1 MTGSQ
6 TSCTGQLFTTRNP
19 RVTADRSV
27 WCGLGEAMRLDGWRV
42 ADPTALKGPSWSP
55 TSGGSEVPGCGRSL
69 ICAAVS
75 LAFPAFVSFS
85 LFLLLE
91 GDLLDGGPTLTQ
103 GTSRPALHLD

>member
-1 MTGSQ
+1 MSLLTGLS
-6 TSCTGQLFTTRNP
+6 G
-19 RVTADRSV
+19 V
-27 WCGLGEAMRLDGWRV
+27 GLVRWVRPDGWRV
-42 ADPTALKGPSWSP
+42 ADPTALEGPSWSP
-55 TSGGSEVPGCGRSL
+55 ASGGSEAPGCGRSL
-69 ICAAVS
+69 VCAAVS